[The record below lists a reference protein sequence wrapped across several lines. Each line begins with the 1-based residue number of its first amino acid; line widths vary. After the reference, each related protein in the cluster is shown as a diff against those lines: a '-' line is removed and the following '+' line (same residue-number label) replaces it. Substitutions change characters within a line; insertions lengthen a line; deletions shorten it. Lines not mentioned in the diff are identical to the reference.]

1 MAKYDPLIELL
12 NATSSYALRLSFGD
26 VEKTLR
32 DRLPESARKYAAWWA
47 NSSVEDTH
55 SWAHAWQAAGWKASV
70 KLASGMVD
78 FHRVPRVAASA
89 LSVLR
94 PKTREYVMDL
104 VKHAGVDVTDWEFT
118 ADGREVKNPR
128 ANPRFCYDWSF
139 GNATEGY
146 VLCIWHELLEE
157 RNGRV
162 VYNSDYGE
170 HTKQLR
176 DRLHRAGATQEQRGR
191 LLQQI
196 RRSEAF
202 EEALNSS
209 FHADRA
215 VRIILNAGDM
225 RADQELG
232 DASAAVSERS
242 LDPAEWFVHRINDGD
257 ALIVRGERGAR
268 LAAVAT
274 DGMQPPETV
283 GEDDRWREGQ
293 IRLRQ
298 GQSAFRSSL
307 LAAYRRRCAVTGC
320 ILEPVLE
327 AAHIIPHAEGTDYRT
342 SNGLL
347 LRSDVHT
354 LYDLHHL
361 SVDSRGQIHLSREAM
376 STDYRQFHGKSI
388 NLPDLSTQQPASS
401 NLESRHNRFLLKE
414 KERL

>member
-1 MAKYDPLIELL
+1 MAKYDPLIALL
-12 NATSSYALRLSFGD
+12 EATSSDSLRLSFGD
-26 VEKTLR
+26 VEKTLK

-70 KLASGMVD
+70 QLAAGMVE
-78 FHRVPRVAASA
+78 FRRVPQVAASV

-94 PKTREYVMDL
+94 PKTRQYVMDL
-104 VKHAGVDVTDWEFT
+104 VKLAGIDVTDWEFS
-118 ADGREVKNPR
+118 ADGHEVKNPR

-162 VYNSDYGE
+162 VYNSDYGA

-176 DRLHRAGATQEQRGR
+176 DRLQRAGATREQRGR

-225 RADQELG
+225 HSDQELG
-232 DASAAVSERS
+232 DAAAAVRERS
-242 LDPAEWFVHRINDGD
+242 LDVAEWFVHRIDDGD

-268 LAAVAT
+268 LVEGKT
-274 DGMQPPETV
+274 DGMHPPETV
-283 GEDDRWREGQ
+283 GEDDKWREGQ
-293 IRLRQ
+293 IRIRQ
-298 GQSAFRSSL
+298 GQAAFRSSL
-307 LAAYRRRCAVTGC
+307 LVAYRRRCAVTGC

-347 LRSDVHT
+347 LRSDIHT
-354 LYDLHHL
+354 LFDLYHL
-361 SVDSRGQIHLSREAM
+361 SVDSRGQIYLSKEAM
-376 STDYRQFHGKSI
+376 NTDYRQFHGKTI
-388 NLPDLSTQQPASS
+388 RLPDLSSEQPALS
-401 NLESRHNRFLLKE
+401 NLESRHTRFLLKE